1 MQANIFARELRLTAM
16 ESLAPKQAQ
25 IWELK
30 RSGKTNK
37 EIAAAVGCSENV
49 VRKQL
54 TSIYRK
60 LGIKGGRDDLSKRS
74 LTEIHRP
81 EQAATLIDA
90 ATDPLG
96 KYGKIAEAI
105 RECGLPPSTGEA
117 FLRRLRTRYA
127 PVTREAK
134 EFKTRDIVSRI
145 DEKLEIAFE
154 FMDEKVIGEASF
166 RDLAMSSSALIEKR
180 QLLIGEPTVV
190 IDFNSR
196 KKLNELLPA
205 MLAEARRR
213 GLAIEG
219 EFVHVAAKDSGREDG
234 GKG

>member
-1 MQANIFARELRLTAM
+1 MTVRIDNLTEKQRTIFD
-16 ESLAPKQAQ
+16 
-25 IWELK
+25 LK
-30 RSGKTNK
+30 GSHKTNK
-37 EIAAAVGCSENV
+37 EIGAATGCSENV

-54 TSIYRK
+54 TTIYRK

-74 LTEIHRP
+74 LTELHRP
-81 EQAATLIDA
+81 EQAVVLIDA

-127 PVTREAK
+127 PVTRAAK

-145 DEKLEIAFE
+145 DEKLELTFE

-166 RDLAMSSSALIEKR
+166 RDLAMGSSALIEKR
-180 QLLIGEPTVV
+180 QLLRGEPTLV
-190 IDFNSR
+190 IDFTTH
-196 KKLNELLPA
+196 KKVAELMPLF
-205 MLAEARRR
+205 LAEARRR
-213 GLAIEG
+213 GLVIDG
-219 EFVHVAAKDSGREDG
+219 ESRPSPTMVATRESGVRPG
-234 GKG
+234 SPS

>member
-1 MQANIFARELRLTAM
+1 M
-16 ESLAPKQAQ
+16 ETLAPKQAK

-30 RSGKTNK
+30 QTGKTNK
-37 EIAAAVGCSENV
+37 EIAAAIGCSENV

-54 TSIYRK
+54 TTIYRK

-74 LTEIHRP
+74 LTELHRP
-81 EQAATLIDA
+81 EQAAALIDA

-96 KYGKIAEAI
+96 KYGKIVQAM
-105 RECGLPPSTGEA
+105 REYGLPPSTGEA

-127 PVTREAK
+127 PVTRAAK

-145 DEKLEIAFE
+145 DEKLELAFE
-154 FMDEKVIGEASF
+154 YMDEKVIGEASF

-180 QLLIGEPTVV
+180 QLLLGEPTVV

-205 MLAEARRR
+205 MIAEARRR
-213 GLAIEG
+213 GLTIDG
-219 EFVHVAAKDSGREDG
+219 QFTNVTAKDSANGDPV
-234 GKG
+234 KG